1 MLEPRPEHPTARNR
15 HLHTT
20 FGESMKSKLTRALH
34 HSLRIKTVRTVL
46 AATLGATLAFG
57 AAAATTQPLGIAFVY
72 LGNPGDAGW
81 TYAHEQGVKE
91 VEAKFGDKIKVTRVE
106 NVPESADSERVFRD
120 LANKGN
126 KIVVGT
132 SFGFQDFE
140 LKVAK
145 DFPDTVFEHA
155 TGYKKAANFA
165 TYDVRTYQSA
175 YLAGLVAGYT
185 TKSNTLG
192 FVGSVPVPEVVRNI
206 NAFTMGAR
214 SVNPNVRVKVVWINS
229 WFDPGREKQA
239 AETLIGQGAD
249 VLIQNTDSTATM
261 QTAEQKKVHAFGWDS
276 DMKKFGP
283 NAQLGACVSNWGVYY
298 THLVEQVMSGKWTN
312 EPVWWGLKEKALDL
326 SDINTDA
333 VSPVAQKA
341 LNQKR
346 EDIASGKFNP
356 FAGPIS
362 DQSGT
367 VKVAAGKSL
376 SDAELSRLNWFVQG
390 VDGSLPK

>member
-1 MLEPRPEHPTARNR
+1 
-15 HLHTT
+15 
-20 FGESMKSKLTRALH
+20 MKTKLARALH
-34 HSLRIKTVRTVL
+34 RSLRIKTVRTVL
-46 AATLGATLAFG
+46 SATLAATLATALASSAIE
-57 AAAATTQPLGIAFVY
+57 AAAATPAPLGIAFVY

-91 VEAKFGDKIKVTRVE
+91 VEAKYGDKIKVTRVE

-120 LANKGN
+120 LASKGN
-126 KIVVGT
+126 KIVVGS

-185 TKSNTLG
+185 SKTNTLG

-214 SVNPNVRVKVVWINS
+214 SVNPKIHVKVVWINS

-298 THLVEQVMSGKWTN
+298 THLVDQVMSGTWN
-312 EPVWWGLKEKALDL
+312 NSPVWWGLKEKAIDL
-326 SDINTDA
+326 ADINTSA
-333 VSPVAQKA
+333 VSPAAQKA
-341 LNQKR
+341 LSQKR
-346 EDIASGKFNP
+346 DDIVAGKFDP
-356 FAGPIS
+356 FAGPIA

-376 SDAELSRLNWFVQG
+376 SDAELLRLNWFVEG

>member
-1 MLEPRPEHPTARNR
+1 
-15 HLHTT
+15 
-20 FGESMKSKLTRALH
+20 MKQRMARALRA
-34 HSLRIKTVRTVL
+34 SRTTL
-46 AATLGATLAFG
+46 AALATAVTALTLG
-57 AAAATTQPLGIAFVY
+57 AAAAHAEPMGVAFVY

-81 TYAHEQGVKE
+81 TYAHEQGVKAI
-91 VEAKFGDKIKVTRVE
+91 EAQFGDKIKVTRVE

-120 LANKGN
+120 LAAKGN

-145 DFPDTVFEHA
+145 DYPDSVFMHA
-155 TGYKKAANFA
+155 TGFKKAPNFA

-185 TKSNTLG
+185 SKTGTLG
-192 FVGSVPVPEVVRNI
+192 FVASVPVPEVVRNI
-206 NAFTMGAR
+206 NAFTLGAR
-214 SVNPNVRVKVVWINS
+214 SVNPKARVKVIWINS
-229 WFDPGREKQA
+229 WFDPGLEKQA

-283 NAQLGACVSNWGVYY
+283 HAQLGACVSYWGVYY
-298 THLVEQVMSGKWTN
+298 AHLVQQVMSGTWTN
-312 EPVWWGLKEKALDL
+312 APVWWGLKEKAIDL
-326 SDINTDA
+326 ADINTDA
-333 VSPVAQKA
+333 VPPAALKA
-341 LNQKR
+341 LAAKR
-346 EDIASGKFNP
+346 EAIVDGSFDP
-356 FAGPIS
+356 FAGPLA

-367 VKVAAGKSL
+367 IRVAAGKSL
-376 SDAELSRLNWFVQG
+376 SDPELQRLNWFVQG
-390 VDGSLPK
+390 VDGTVPK

>member
-1 MLEPRPEHPTARNR
+1 MK
-15 HLHTT
+15 TT
-20 FGESMKSKLTRALH
+20 LARALH
-34 HSLRIKTVRTVL
+34 HSLRIKTVRTVRTL
-46 AATLGATLAFG
+46 ISATLGASLAFSAAG
-57 AAAATTQPLGIAFVY
+57 ASAAATQPIGIAFVY

-81 TYAHEQGVKE
+81 TYAHEQGVKAL
-91 VEAKFGDKIKVTRVE
+91 EAKFGDKVKVTRVE

-120 LANKGN
+120 LASKGN
-126 KIVVGT
+126 KIVVGS

-145 DFPDTVFEHA
+145 DFPDAVFEHA

-214 SVNPNVRVKVVWINS
+214 SVNPNARVKVVWINS

-298 THLVEQVMSGKWTN
+298 THLVDQMMAGTWNNS
-312 EPVWWGLKEKALDL
+312 PVWWGLKEKAIDL
-326 SDINTDA
+326 ADINTDA
-333 VSPVAQKA
+333 VSPAAQKA
-341 LNQKR
+341 LSQKR
-346 EDIASGKFNP
+346 DDIISGKFNP
-356 FAGPIS
+356 FAGPIM
-362 DQSGT
+362 DQSGA

-376 SDAELSRLNWFVQG
+376 SDPELLRLNWFVQG

>member
-1 MLEPRPEHPTARNR
+1 
-15 HLHTT
+15 
-20 FGESMKSKLTRALH
+20 MKTKLARALH
-34 HSLRIKTVRTVL
+34 DAVRIKSVRTVL
-46 AATLGATLAFG
+46 ALALGVALGTSLAFN
-57 AAAATTQPLGIAFVY
+57 AAAATAASAQPLGVAFVY

-120 LANKGN
+120 LASKGN
-126 KIVVGT
+126 KIVVGS

-145 DFPDTVFEHA
+145 DFPDAVFEHA

-214 SVNPNVRVKVVWINS
+214 SVNPKARVKVVWINS

-239 AETLIGQGAD
+239 AETLIGEGAD

-298 THLVEQVMSGKWTN
+298 THLVQQVMAGTWNTS
-312 EPVWWGLKEKALDL
+312 PVWWGLKEKAIDL
-326 SDINTDA
+326 ADINTDA
-333 VSPVAQKA
+333 VSPAAQKA

-346 EDIASGKFNP
+346 DDIIAGRFDP
-356 FAGPIS
+356 FAGPIA
-362 DQSGT
+362 DQSGA

-376 SDAELSRLNWFVQG
+376 SDVELLRLNWFVQG

>member
-1 MLEPRPEHPTARNR
+1 MK
-15 HLHTT
+15 TT
-20 FGESMKSKLTRALH
+20 LARALH

-46 AATLGATLAFG
+46 AATLGATLAFS
-57 AAAATTQPLGIAFVY
+57 AAATAATAATATQPLGIAFVY

-91 VEAKFGDKIKVTRVE
+91 VEAKFGDKVKVTRVE

-120 LANKGN
+120 LASKGN
-126 KIVVGT
+126 KIVVGS

-185 TKSNTLG
+185 TRSNMLG

-214 SVNPNVRVKVVWINS
+214 SVNPKVRVKVVWINS

-298 THLVEQVMSGKWTN
+298 THLVEQVMSGTWN
-312 EPVWWGLKEKALDL
+312 NSPVWWGLKEKAIDL
-326 SDINTDA
+326 ADINTEA
-333 VSPVAQKA
+333 VSPAAQKA
-341 LNQKR
+341 LSQKR
-346 EDIASGKFNP
+346 DDIISGKFNP
-356 FAGPIS
+356 FAGPIT
-362 DQSGT
+362 DQSGAL
-367 VKVAAGKSL
+367 KVAAGKSL
-376 SDAELSRLNWFVQG
+376 SDPELLRLNWFVQG
-390 VDGSLPK
+390 VDGTLPK

>member
-1 MLEPRPEHPTARNR
+1 MK
-15 HLHTT
+15 TT
-20 FGESMKSKLTRALH
+20 LARALH
-34 HSLRIKTVRTVL
+34 RSLRITTARTALVAAC
-46 AATLGATLAFG
+46 AATVGLSLGF
-57 AAAATTQPLGIAFVY
+57 AATAASAATAQPVGIAFVY

-91 VEAKFGDKIKVTRVE
+91 VEAKFGDKIKVTRIE

-120 LANKGN
+120 LASKGN
-126 KIVVGT
+126 KIVVGS

-214 SVNPNVRVKVVWINS
+214 SVNPKVRVKVVWINS

-276 DMKKFGP
+276 NMKKFGP

-298 THLVEQVMSGKWTN
+298 TYLVQQVMAGTWN
-312 EPVWWGLKEKALDL
+312 NAPVWWGLKEKAIDL
-326 SDINTDA
+326 ADINTEA
-333 VSPVAQKA
+333 VSPTAQKA
-341 LNQKR
+341 LSQKR
-346 EDIASGKFNP
+346 DDIISGKFNP
-356 FAGPIS
+356 FAGPIV
-362 DQSGT
+362 DQSGA

-376 SDAELSRLNWFVQG
+376 SDAELLRLNWFVQG

>member
-1 MLEPRPEHPTARNR
+1 
-15 HLHTT
+15 
-20 FGESMKSKLTRALH
+20 MKIRLTRALNH
-34 HSLRIKTVRTVL
+34 PLRLITVRTVL
-46 AATLGATLAFG
+46 AAAFGVAVGASLAFSAG
-57 AAAATTQPLGIAFVY
+57 TASAAATQPVGIAFVY

-120 LANKGN
+120 LAAKGN
-126 KIVVGT
+126 KIVVGS

-155 TGYKKAANFA
+155 TGYKKAPNFA

-185 TKSNTLG
+185 TRSNTLG

-214 SVNPNVRVKVVWINS
+214 SVNPDARVKVVWINS

-298 THLVEQVMSGKWTN
+298 THLVQQVMSNSWSNT
-312 EPVWWGLKEKALDL
+312 PVWWGLKENAIDL
-326 SDINTDA
+326 ADINTQA
-333 VSPVAQKA
+333 VSPAAQKA

-346 EDIASGKFNP
+346 EDIVSGKFNP
-356 FAGPIS
+356 FAGPIA

-367 VKVAAGKSL
+367 VKVAAGQSL
-376 SDAELSRLNWFVQG
+376 SDPELLRLNWFVQG

>member
-1 MLEPRPEHPTARNR
+1 
-15 HLHTT
+15 
-20 FGESMKSKLTRALH
+20 MKAPKTR
-34 HSLRIKTVRTVL
+34 VRRACATVL
-46 AATLGATLAFG
+46 TALFAALASGIGHAATPPVGV
-57 AAAATTQPLGIAFVY
+57 AFVY

-81 TYAHEQGVKE
+81 TYAHEQGVKA
-91 VEAKFGDKIKVTRVE
+91 VETQYGDKIKVTRVE

-120 LANKGN
+120 LAAKGN
-126 KIVVGT
+126 KIIVGS

-145 DFPDTVFEHA
+145 DYPDAVFMHA
-155 TGYKKAANFA
+155 TGYKKAPNFA

-185 TKSNTLG
+185 TKTNTLG

-206 NAFTMGAR
+206 DAFTMGAR
-214 SVNPNVRVKVVWINS
+214 SVNPNAKVKVLWINS
-229 WFDPGREKQA
+229 WYDPGLEKQA

-298 THLVEQVMSGKWTN
+298 SHLVQQVMAGTWTN
-312 EPVWWGLKEKALDL
+312 APVWWGLKEKAIDL
-326 SDINTDA
+326 ADINTNA
-333 VSPVAQKA
+333 VSPAAQKA
-341 LNQKR
+341 LAAKR
-346 EDIASGKFNP
+346 DAIVAGKFDP
-356 FAGPIS
+356 FAGPIK
-362 DQSGT
+362 DQGGT
-367 VKVAAGKSL
+367 VRVAAGKSL
-376 SDAELSRLNWFVQG
+376 ADADLLRLNWFVEG
-390 VDGSLPK
+390 VDGTVPK